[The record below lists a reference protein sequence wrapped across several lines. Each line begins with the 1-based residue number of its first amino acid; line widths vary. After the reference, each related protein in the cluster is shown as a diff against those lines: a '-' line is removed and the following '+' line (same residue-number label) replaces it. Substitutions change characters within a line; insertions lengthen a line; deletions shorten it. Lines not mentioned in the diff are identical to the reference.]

1 MVPGWDQ
8 AILSMKM
15 GERSVIRITDPNL
28 GYGING
34 KASQSY
40 TKIEFDALGLPIM
53 QTESTTSTD
62 DEENNNNN
70 DNNNDIQLELD
81 IQILKVQPA
90 AAAAELFDMNFDA
103 MALADDTPKTA
114 QDIAAAYESRMAL
127 KEPDKE
133 GLEGW
138 IDTVKNYY
146 FFGFFEGET
155 GEEAPWYLKPSIT
168 FPIAFAVV
176 GAAFWISVLS
186 GAISEKGQQ
195 SIDELDTIVQASLYL
210 LSTNSISISLPPM

>member
-15 GERSVIRITDPNL
+15 GERSVIRVTDPNL

-34 KASQSY
+34 KATQSY
-40 TKIEFDALGLPIM
+40 TKIAFDALGLPM
-53 QTESTTSTD
+53 PKSED
-62 DEENNNNN
+62 

-114 QDIAAAYESRMAL
+114 QDIAAAYESRMAM

-138 IDTVKNYY
+138 IETVKNYY

-176 GAAFWISVLS
+176 GAAFWVSVLS

-210 LSTNSISISLPPM
+210 LSTNSISSLPM

>member
-15 GERSVIRITDPNL
+15 GERSVIRVTDPKL
-28 GYGING
+28 GYGMDG
-34 KASQSY
+34 MASQSY
-40 TKIEFDALGLPIM
+40 TKIAFDALGLPM
-53 QTESTTSTD
+53 PDESSAD
-62 DEENNNNN
+62 
-70 DNNNDIQLELD
+70 NDIQLELD

-114 QDIAAAYESRMAL
+114 QDIAEAYETRMAL

-138 IDTVKNYY
+138 IETVKNYY

-168 FPIAFAVV
+168 FPIAFSVV
-176 GAAFWISVLS
+176 GFAFWVSVLS

-195 SIDELDTIVQASLYL
+195 SIDELDTIVQASIYL
-210 LSTNSISISLPPM
+210 LSTNSFPM